1 MPHPHSLF
9 LLADHHH
16 HHDGSIVNDDQEHG
30 EPVLHQAE
38 VAVRGP
44 VVQSAIPEGVAGE
57 QISLTIEEFGS
68 AAWSGASEPFFW
80 PLHFPLTGIG
90 EPPDPPPPRAALTIA

>member
-16 HHDGSIVNDDQEHG
+16 HHDGSIVNDEHEHG
-30 EPVLHQAE
+30 EPALHQAE

-44 VVQSAIPEGVAGE
+44 VVQSATPEGVAGE

-80 PLHFPLTGIG
+80 PLHLPLTGIG